1 MTEKRNMQV
10 GFIHLPYESGE
21 NIGQNVFSMPLSDM
35 VKALRS
41 AIVACALPDA
51 DSNLT
56 KKG

>member
-10 GFIHLPYESGE
+10 GFIHLPYESGG
-21 NIGQNVFSMPLSDM
+21 NIGQDVFCLPLSDM

-41 AIVACALPDA
+41 AVIACVFPCT

>member
-1 MTEKRNMQV
+1 MNPAKT
-10 GFIHLPYESGE
+10 SGRMS
-21 NIGQNVFSMPLSDM
+21 FSMPLSDM